1 MEKLTGLGVWS
12 GELRYGEAAEAAAD
26 AAALEGW
33 GYSGMWIPDVGGP
46 LFEAF
51 DNLLGATSTATIASG
66 ICNVWFHP
74 PTEVGEWWAGLT
86 DPHRDRVMLGIGISH
101 GPLIGETYGRPLAT
115 MTEYIDGLDAAGF
128 PLEHRCIAALGPKM
142 LELARDRTA
151 GSHPYLV
158 TPEHT
163 AFARD
168 ILGPDKGLYVEQGVV
183 LETDADTAREVAK
196 AAVSFYLTLP
206 NYVNNWKRF
215 GFTDDEI
222 QGCSDRF
229 IDEVFV
235 WGDADAINARIDAH
249 RAAGADHVCIQ
260 VLGASAPAG
269 SRAVWKA
276 LAP

>member
-1 MEKLTGLGVWS
+1 MELTGLGVWS

-26 AAALEGW
+26 AVALEGL
-33 GYSGMWIPDVGGP
+33 GYTAGWIPDVGGP

-51 DNLLGATSTATIASG
+51 DNLLGATSTLVVASG

-74 PTEVGEWWAGLT
+74 PTEVGEWFAGLPA
-86 DPHRDRVMLGIGISH
+86 DQQARVMLGIGISH
-101 GPLIGETYGRPLAT
+101 GPLIGESYGRPLAT
-115 MTEYIDGLDAAGF
+115 MTEYLDGLDAVGF
-128 PLEHRCIAALGPKM
+128 PVEQRCIAALGPKM

-168 ILGPDKGLYVEQGVV
+168 ILGPDKGLFVEQGVV
-183 LETDADTAREVAK
+183 LETDAEKAREVAK

-215 GFTDDEI
+215 GYTDDEI
-222 QGCSDRF
+222 QSCADRF
-229 IDEVFV
+229 IDEIFV
-235 WGDADAINARIDAH
+235 WGDADAIAERIAAH
-249 RAAGADHVCIQ
+249 RTAGADHVCIQ
-260 VLGASAPAG
+260 VLGASQAPG
-269 SRAVWKA
+269 GNLAVWED

>member
-1 MEKLTGLGVWS
+1 MELTGLGVWS

-26 AAALEGW
+26 AVALEGL
-33 GYSGMWIPDVGGP
+33 GYTAGWIPDVGGP

-51 DNLLGATSTATIASG
+51 DNLLGATSTLVVASG

-74 PTEVGEWWAGLT
+74 PTEVGEWFAGLPA
-86 DPHRDRVMLGIGISH
+86 DQQARVMLGIGISH
-101 GPLIGETYGRPLAT
+101 GPLIGESYGRPLAT
-115 MTEYIDGLDAAGF
+115 MTEYLDGLDAVGF
-128 PLEHRCIAALGPKM
+128 PVEQRCIAALGPKM

-168 ILGPDKGLYVEQGVV
+168 ILGPDKGLFVEQGVV
-183 LETDADTAREVAK
+183 LETDAEKAREVAK

-215 GFTDDEI
+215 GYTDDEI
-222 QGCSDRF
+222 QSCSDRF
-229 IDEVFV
+229 IDEIFV
-235 WGDADAINARIDAH
+235 WGDADAIAERIAAH
-249 RAAGADHVCIQ
+249 RTAGADHVCIQ
-260 VLGASAPAG
+260 VLGASQAPG
-269 SRAVWKA
+269 GNLAVWED

>member
-1 MEKLTGLGVWS
+1 MELNGLGVWS
-12 GELRYGEAAEAAAD
+12 GELRYGDAAEAAAD
-26 AAALEGW
+26 TVALEAL
-33 GYSGMWIPDVGGP
+33 GYTAGWIPDVGGP

-51 DNLLGATSTATIASG
+51 DNLLAATSTFVVASG

-74 PTEVGEWWAGLT
+74 PTEVGEWFSGLPA
-86 DPHRDRVMLGIGISH
+86 DQQARVMLGIGISH
-101 GPLIGETYGRPLAT
+101 GPLIGESYGRPLAT
-115 MTEYIDGLDAAGF
+115 MTEYLDGLDAVGF
-128 PLEHRCIAALGPKM
+128 PVEQRCIAALGPKM

-168 ILGPDKGLYVEQGVV
+168 ILGPDKGLFVEQGVV
-183 LETDADTAREVAK
+183 LETDAEKAREVATG
-196 AAVSFYLTLP
+196 AVSYYLTLP
-206 NYVNNWKRF
+206 NYVNNWKRV

-222 QGCSDRF
+222 QSCSDRF

-235 WGDADAINARIDAH
+235 WGDADAIAERIAAH

-260 VLGASAPAG
+260 VLGASQAPG
-269 SRAVWKA
+269 GNMAVWEA

>member
-1 MEKLTGLGVWS
+1 MELTGLGVWS

-26 AAALEGW
+26 AVALEGL
-33 GYSGMWIPDVGGP
+33 GYTAGWIPDVGGP

-51 DNLLGATSTATIASG
+51 DNLLGATSTLVVASG

-74 PTEVGEWWAGLT
+74 PTEVGEWFAGLPA
-86 DPHRDRVMLGIGISH
+86 DQQARVMLGIGISH
-101 GPLIGETYGRPLAT
+101 GPLIGESYGRPLAT
-115 MTEYIDGLDAAGF
+115 MTEYLDGLDAVGF
-128 PLEHRCIAALGPKM
+128 PVEQRCIAALGPKM

-168 ILGPDKGLYVEQGVV
+168 LLGPDKGLFVEQGVV
-183 LETDADTAREVAK
+183 LETDAEKAREVAK

-215 GFTDDEI
+215 GYTDDEI
-222 QGCSDRF
+222 QSCADRF
-229 IDEVFV
+229 IDEIFV
-235 WGDADAINARIDAH
+235 WGDADAIAERIAAH
-249 RAAGADHVCIQ
+249 RTAGADHVCIQ
-260 VLGASAPAG
+260 VLGASQAPG
-269 SRAVWKA
+269 GNLAVWED